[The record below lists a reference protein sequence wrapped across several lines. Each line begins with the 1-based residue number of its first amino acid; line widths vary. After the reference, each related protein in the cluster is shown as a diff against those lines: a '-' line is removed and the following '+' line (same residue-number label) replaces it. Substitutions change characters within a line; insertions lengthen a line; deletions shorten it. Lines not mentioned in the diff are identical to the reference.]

1 MTLQDLHPLLPL
13 LVLSGSI
20 VIVMLVIAFQRNHRL
35 IFVLSLLG
43 LVLSIVSLPVAS
55 VGLPRSVT
63 PLVTVD
69 GFAIFY
75 MGMILATS
83 LVVVLLSFS
92 YLERTTG
99 DREEYYLL
107 ILLATLG
114 ATVLVV
120 SNHFVSFFL
129 GLETLS
135 ISLYAL
141 IAYTRSERHRI
152 EAAIKYLILAAAA
165 SAFLLFGMALVYV
178 VLGTMQFNQMTSL
191 SGLSAADSVL
201 VTIGLSLIIVGI
213 GFKLALVPFHM
224 WAPDVYQGAPAPVT
238 AFVATVSKAGIFGLL
253 LRLFA
258 FVPVPIG
265 GNLWNVLALI
275 AILSMLA
282 GNILAVI
289 QSNVKRI
296 LAYSSIAHFGYLLV
310 AFLAANSLSTSAMTF
325 YLVVYIIT
333 SLMAFGVIALLS
345 DPEKEFEELEE
356 YRGLFRQRRG
366 PAIFMT
372 LALLSLASLPPTGGL
387 VGKIFLAA
395 AGVQSSLWL
404 LLAALVI
411 GSVIGIFYYLRVTI
425 TIFRQPEG
433 ESTLASWV
441 SDSKSTLANV
451 TLTVLSVAIVVLGIF
466 PTPLIHLIQGI
477 ALHLG

>member
-152 EAAIKYLILAAAA
+152 EAAIKYLILAAA
-165 SAFLLFGMALVYV
+165 
-178 VLGTMQFNQMTSL
+178 
-191 SGLSAADSVL
+191 
-201 VTIGLSLIIVGI
+201 
-213 GFKLALVPFHM
+213 
-224 WAPDVYQGAPAPVT
+224 
-238 AFVATVSKAGIFGLL
+238 
-253 LRLFA
+253 
-258 FVPVPIG
+258 
-265 GNLWNVLALI
+265 
-275 AILSMLA
+275 
-282 GNILAVI
+282 
-289 QSNVKRI
+289 
-296 LAYSSIAHFGYLLV
+296 
-310 AFLAANSLSTSAMTF
+310 
-325 YLVVYIIT
+325 
-333 SLMAFGVIALLS
+333 
-345 DPEKEFEELEE
+345 
-356 YRGLFRQRRG
+356 QR
-366 PAIFMT
+366 
-372 LALLSLASLPPTGGL
+372 
-387 VGKIFLAA
+387 
-395 AGVQSSLWL
+395 
-404 LLAALVI
+404 
-411 GSVIGIFYYLRVTI
+411 
-425 TIFRQPEG
+425 
-433 ESTLASWV
+433 
-441 SDSKSTLANV
+441 D
-451 TLTVLSVAIVVLGIF
+451 
-466 PTPLIHLIQGI
+466 
-477 ALHLG
+477 